1 MRALTY
7 LIVLICLHA
16 KSCDEPEHYSWNLGK
31 PDNIEETEIISDLS
45 LKESSELPFRSVP
58 LPSYF
63 LETTQGPFAPEDC
76 SDSYCEIP

>member
-31 PDNIEETEIISDLS
+31 PDNIEETEIICDSCSQKNQLF
-45 LKESSELPFRSVP
+45 SEFEQRP
-58 LPSYF
+58 LYYRFGELEPS
-63 LETTQGPFAPEDC
+63 EHKDC
-76 SDSYCEIP
+76 LGSYCEIP